1 MRKSDLVFFL
11 TGAVSLVYETVWA
24 RSLARLLGSDAGAAA
39 IVLATFMG
47 GLGLGGW
54 IAGRFARTTRRPV
67 ELFAALEVFVA
78 AWAAASPWLMGA
90 LHPIDGFA
98 ARACVSAAL
107 LLPPTLAM
115 GATFP
120 LMGRI
125 AIPSAAATHSETAA
139 FYGANTLGAALGA
152 LLAACVFM
160 PLLGLSG
167 ALYAAAALDLVAA
180 ALALTWLTRPPENTE
195 FVAVAPQS
203 VAWREPVLWVA
214 FAMGCSSLAIEVLS
228 MRLLVTV
235 TGASVYAFALVLS
248 VFLAGLGLGGR
259 QLAEKRARAVPVPR
273 GRQRDLDILFYCA
286 LCAPLL
292 MLVGLSTLRA
302 QLGENDLFGSLA
314 NRVPSGAGLARLW
327 ATHALL
333 AALALFAPAFA
344 FGMALPA
351 AAGALVERHPG
362 TPREALLGRLYG
374 FNTLGA
380 LCGSLAA
387 AFVLLPRLGP
397 RVAMALVLALPALA
411 ALLVPGRRLALW
423 TLGLVAGIGAGTW
436 VLAPGSPG
444 RDRQL
449 ILARYDAHTS
459 AAVEETRAS
468 DGSLVRTLRVNGKP
482 EASSAPVDVRLQLL
496 LGHTPGLLHGDVHS
510 ALVIGLGSGMT
521 AGSLLDLATLS
532 ELTIFEISP
541 AIEDAARAFSD
552 FNGGVLDDP
561 RTKLVFADG
570 RHALATS
577 TARFDLITAD
587 PVHPWTRGSSDL
599 YTLEHFRS
607 IAAHLA
613 PGGVASQWLP
623 LYELSTADLET
634 VAATWCAAFE
644 DTSAWLS
651 AYDLILVGAH
661 AEPRGAA
668 GLAELEFSPRLRTSL
683 ARVAVHN
690 GLDVAALQ
698 VAGDAE
704 LRTFARGQQ
713 PMRDD
718 DPVLE
723 FRAPLS
729 YLSGY
734 NTQVLRWAARPEY
747 VSLLPERCRAR
758 ALEIRAVLARFLDR
772 IPSGAGRAAENYG
785 RELMAL
791 RPSADR

>member
-11 TGAVSLVYETVWA
+11 TGVVALVYETVWA
-24 RSLARLLGSDAGAAA
+24 RSLTRILGSDAGAAA
-39 IVLATFMG
+39 IVLATFMA
-47 GLGLGGW
+47 GLGLGG
-54 IAGRFARTTRRPV
+54 AGASRWARSTRRPV
-67 ELFAALEVFVA
+67 ELFALLELFIA
-78 AWAAASPWLMGA
+78 AWAAASPFLMGL

-98 ARACVSAAL
+98 ARAAVSAAL

-125 AIPSAAATHSETAA
+125 AIPSAAATHGETAA

-167 ALYAAAALDLVAA
+167 ALYAAALLDVVAA
-180 ALALTWLTRPPENTE
+180 GLALAWLPRENATPEVERPSPP
-195 FVAVAPQS
+195 AS
-203 VAWREPVLWVA
+203 MWRDPVLAVA
-214 FAMGCSSLAIEVLS
+214 FALGASSLAIEVLS
-228 MRLLVTV
+228 LRLLVTV
-235 TGASVYAFALVLS
+235 TGASVYAFALVLA
-248 VFLAGLGLGGR
+248 VFLCGIGLGGR
-259 QLAEKRARAVPVPR
+259 QLARQR
-273 GRQRDLDILFYCA
+273 GSATRGPRDLDILFYCA

-292 MLVGLSTLRA
+292 MLVGLWTLRA

-314 NRVPSGAGLARLW
+314 NRVPTGAGLARLW

-333 AALALFAPAFA
+333 AALALLAPAFA

-351 AAGALVERHPG
+351 AAAALVERYP
-362 TPREALLGRLYG
+362 TVPRETLLGRLYG
-374 FNTLGA
+374 FNTFGA
-380 LCGSLAA
+380 LCGSLGA
-387 AFVLLPRLGP
+387 AFVLLPALGP
-397 RVAMALVLALPALA
+397 RRSFAIVLLVPALA
-411 ALLVPGRRLALW
+411 ALLVPGRRLLPWA
-423 TLGLVAGIGAGTW
+423 LGLLAGLGASSW
-436 VLAPGSPG
+436 VLAPGEPV

-459 AAVEETRAS
+459 AAVEETRAF

-496 LGHTPGLLHGDVHS
+496 LGHIPGVLHGDVET

-521 AGSLLDLATLS
+521 AGSLLDLPSMHA
-532 ELTIFEISP
+532 LTIFEISP

-552 FNGGVLDDP
+552 WNNAVLDDP
-561 RTKLVFADG
+561 RTRLVFADG
-570 RHALATS
+570 RHALAS
-577 TARFDLITAD
+577 SNARFDLITAD

-607 IAAHLA
+607 IAEHLA

-623 LYELSTADLET
+623 LYELSADDLET

-644 DTSAWLS
+644 HTSAWLS
-651 AYDLILVGAH
+651 AYDLILVGA
-661 AEPRGAA
+661 ESPPRG
-668 GLAELEFSPRLRTSL
+668 GEHLVDLELPARLRASL
-683 ARVAVHN
+683 ARVAIHSGVD
-690 GLDVAALQ
+690 LQALQ

-704 LRTFARGQQ
+704 LRAFASGQQ

-747 VSLLPERCRAR
+747 VSELPETCRP
-758 ALEIRAVLARFLDR
+758 RAVQFRAALGRFLDQL
-772 IPSGAGRAAENYG
+772 PSGAGRAAANYG
-785 RELMAL
+785 QELLAM
-791 RPSADR
+791 RR

>member
-1 MRKSDLVFFL
+1 MRKSDFVFFL
-11 TGAVSLVYETVWA
+11 TGVVALVYETVWA
-24 RSLARLLGSDAGAAA
+24 RSLTRILGSDAGAAA
-39 IVLATFMG
+39 IVLATFMA
-47 GLGLGGW
+47 GLGLGG
-54 IAGRFARTTRRPV
+54 ACASRLARKTARPV
-67 ELFAALEVFVA
+67 ELFAALELFVA
-78 AWAAASPWLMGA
+78 AWAAASPFLMGL
-90 LHPIDGFA
+90 LHPIDGFT
-98 ARACVSAAL
+98 ARAAVSAAM

-125 AIPSAAATHSETAA
+125 AIPSAAATHGETAA

-167 ALYAAAALDLVAA
+167 ALYAAALLDVVAA
-180 ALALTWLTRPPENTE
+180 GLALAWLPRENSTPEVERPP
-195 FVAVAPQS
+195 PPWS
-203 VAWREPVLWVA
+203 MLHEPVLFVA
-214 FAMGCSSLAIEVLS
+214 FALGAASLAIEVLS
-228 MRLLVTV
+228 LRLLVTV
-235 TGASVYAFALVLS
+235 TGASVYAFALVLA
-248 VFLAGLGLGGR
+248 VFLCGIGLGGR
-259 QLAEKRARAVPVPR
+259 QLAQQR
-273 GRQRDLDILFYCA
+273 GSATRGPRDLDILFYCA

-292 MLVGLSTLRA
+292 MLVGLWTLRA

-314 NRVPSGAGLARLW
+314 NRVPTGAGLARLW

-333 AALALFAPAFA
+333 AALALLAPAFA

-351 AAGALVERHPG
+351 AAAALVERYP
-362 TPREALLGRLYG
+362 TVPRETLLGRLYG
-374 FNTLGA
+374 FNTFGA
-380 LCGSLAA
+380 LCGSLGA
-387 AFVLLPRLGP
+387 AFVLLPALGP
-397 RVAMALVLALPALA
+397 RRSFAIVLLVPALA
-411 ALLVPGRRLALW
+411 ALLVPGRRLVPWVFGVL
-423 TLGLVAGIGAGTW
+423 AGFGASYW
-436 VLAPGSPG
+436 VLAPGEPA

-449 ILARYDAHTS
+449 LLVRHDAHTS
-459 AAVEETRAS
+459 AAVEETRAF

-496 LGHTPGLLHGDVHS
+496 LGHIPGVLHGDVKT

-521 AGSLLDLATLS
+521 AGSLLDLPSMNSLS
-532 ELTIFEISP
+532 IFEISP

-552 FNGGVLDDP
+552 WNGAVLDDP
-561 RTKLVFADG
+561 RTRLVFADG
-570 RHALATS
+570 RHALAS
-577 TARFDLITAD
+577 SNARFDLITAD

-623 LYELSTADLET
+623 VYELSSADLET

-644 DTSAWLS
+644 HTSAWLS
-651 AYDLILVGAH
+651 AYDLILVGAQSP
-661 AEPRGAA
+661 PRG
-668 GLAELEFSPRLRTSL
+668 GEHLVDVELSGRLRESL
-683 ARVAVHN
+683 ARVAIHSGVD
-690 GLDVAALQ
+690 LQALQ

-704 LRTFARGQQ
+704 LRAFASGQQ

-734 NTQVLRWAARPEY
+734 NTQVLRWAARSEY
-747 VSLLPERCRAR
+747 VSELPEKCRP
-758 ALEIRAVLARFLDR
+758 RAVQFRAALGRFLDQL
-772 IPSGAGRAAENYG
+772 PSGAGRAAASYG
-785 RELMAL
+785 QELLAL
-791 RPSADR
+791 RR